1 MSELLLATS
10 NVQKLGVG
18 GLEQSHADRD
28 EDAHHPENDSARE
41 VRSKGVRPNTD
52 SSIDMK
58 SSYSSKQ

>member
-1 MSELLLATS
+1 MSELLLSTC

-28 EDAHHPENDSARE
+28 KDAHHPENDSARE
-41 VRSKGVRPNTD
+41 VRPKGVRPNTN